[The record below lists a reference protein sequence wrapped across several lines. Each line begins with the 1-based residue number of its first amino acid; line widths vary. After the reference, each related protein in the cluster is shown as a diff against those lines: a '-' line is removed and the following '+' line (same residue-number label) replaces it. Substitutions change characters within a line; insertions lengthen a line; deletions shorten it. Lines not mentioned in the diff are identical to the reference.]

1 MTAVSNKT
9 KRPISV
15 PLPGGKTLHLGPGN
29 TGQVSA
35 KAAEDPRLK
44 KLVDAGEL
52 EVIDDEPGSRSVQEP
67 ASEVAV
73 SCLAIPPV
81 TVVAAAATAKG
92 RGARRAPTAAS
103 VQRIVVM
110 VWDDAPAPGPANHL
124 RTHPR
129 LLRR

>member
-52 EVIDDEPGSRSVQEP
+52 EVIDDEPRL
-67 ASEVAV
+67 AV
-73 SCLAIPPV
+73 GPGAG
-81 TVVAAAATAKG
+81 KRG
-92 RGARRAPTAAS
+92 RGFMPGHTAGNRGRRS
-103 VQRIVVM
+103 GDR
-110 VWDDAPAPGPANHL
+110 
-124 RTHPR
+124 
-129 LLRR
+129 